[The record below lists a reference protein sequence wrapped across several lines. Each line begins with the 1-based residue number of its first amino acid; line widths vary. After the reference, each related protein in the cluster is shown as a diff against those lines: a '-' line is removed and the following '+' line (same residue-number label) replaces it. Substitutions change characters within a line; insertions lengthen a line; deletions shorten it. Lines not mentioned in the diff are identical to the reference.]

1 MQDKTIASEFKCLE
15 QINSIDIE
23 KELFSIM
30 ENPEIFFNQYLKNIH
45 TPSSIMLAQWNI
57 LSILITIDTSEKF
70 CNKSADYFLSKYS
83 VEKWLDKLSGFYEYT
98 ISLIT
103 YIIENH
109 DNSIL
114 DLYNEKKITKTMM
127 VKGIS
132 SFNKAKK
139 QLVMDKDDAL
149 ICLRDLEVEKEK
161 LKDF

>member
-1 MQDKTIASEFKCLE
+1 
-15 QINSIDIE
+15 
-23 KELFSIM
+23 M

-45 TPSSIMLAQWNI
+45 STVSTMLAQWSI
-57 LSILITIDTSEKF
+57 LSILRTIDTSEKF
-70 CNKSADYFLSKYS
+70 CNKSSDYFISKYS
-83 VEKWLDKLSGFYEYT
+83 VTTWLDKLSGFYEYT

-114 DLYNEKKITKTMM
+114 DLYNEKKITQAMM
-127 VKGIS
+127 VRGIS

-139 QLVMDKDDAL
+139 QLVKDKDDAL

-161 LKDF
+161 AKEFLD